1 MEENIVYIGRKPPTS
16 YVLAVMRQFREGAD
30 EVKIKARGKAIN
42 RAVDVVEITKSRFLS
57 DIEIEDI
64 QIGTE
69 EVQRD
74 DESIKLST
82 IEITLKVTKE
92 Q

>member
-1 MEENIVYIGRKPPTS
+1 MDENVVYIGRKPPTS

-42 RAVDVVEITKSRFLS
+42 RAVDVVEITKNRFLS